1 MTLSAFEAFG
11 VEIEYMVVDERDYR
25 VRPVVDDLL
34 RRHAG
39 AVTGDFADGFVSW
52 SNELA
57 LHVVELKHTAPSSLL
72 GSAREF
78 AASAGRADATLRT
91 MGCRLMPGGM
101 HPFMVPSEFVR
112 WPHDCAD
119 IYAAY
124 DRIFDCSGHG
134 WSNLQSCHLNLPF
147 HGDAEFARVHLAAR
161 ALLPLL
167 PALSAASPFCEGADT
182 GWLDWRLQTYRHNQA
197 RVPRIVGAIV
207 PEPVRSK
214 QEYYDTILQPIWNDI
229 APLDPEGLLQEEWLN
244 SRGVVAKFFRDAI
257 EIRVLDCQESPFCD
271 FAICVLVTA
280 VLKALASER
289 WAKLEALAKLP
300 TEALSAQFLE
310 VCKHGD
316 QAIVRMPA
324 LLGALGL
331 PARETKAGAVWRSL
345 ADALLPD
352 VASLDA
358 ELARPLEN
366 ILQNGPLAARMLA
379 AVGRKPDRAALLR
392 LCGSL
397 ADCVVPGLPPMFVP
411 QRR

>member
-1 MTLSAFEAFG
+1 MTLCAFEAFG
-11 VEIEYMVVDERDYR
+11 VEIEYMVVDDRCFH
-25 VRPVVDDLL
+25 VRPVVDELL

-39 AVTGDFADGFVSW
+39 QITGDFADGFVSW

-57 LHVVELKHTAPSSLL
+57 LHVIELKHSAPSALT

-91 MGCRLMPGGM
+91 MGCRLMPAGM
-101 HPFMVPSEFVR
+101 HPLMEPSEFVR

-124 DRIFDCSGHG
+124 DRIFDCRGHG

-147 HGDAEFARVHLAAR
+147 KDDAEFARVHLAAR

-167 PALSAASPFCEGADT
+167 PALSAASPFCEGRDT
-182 GWLDWRLQTYRHNQA
+182 GWLDWRIETYRHNQA
-197 RVPRIVGAIV
+197 RVPSIVGAIV

-214 QEYYDTILQPIWNDI
+214 QEYYDTILQPIWKAI

-244 SRGVVAKFFRDAI
+244 SRGVVAKFFRDSL

-271 FAICVLVTA
+271 FAICLLVVE

-289 WAKLEALAKLP
+289 WVKLDALAKLP
-300 TEALSAQFLE
+300 TQALSTQLLDVA
-310 VCKHGD
+310 KYGD

-324 LLGALGL
+324 LLAALGL
-331 PARETKAGAVWRSL
+331 PPRETKAASVWRWL
-345 ADALLPD
+345 ADTLLPD
-352 VASLDA
+352 TSGVDA
-358 ELARPLEN
+358 DLARPLEN
-366 ILQNGPLAARMLA
+366 ILQNGPLARRMLLT
-379 AVGRKPDRAALLR
+379 VGKKPDRAALQR

-411 QRR
+411 PRR